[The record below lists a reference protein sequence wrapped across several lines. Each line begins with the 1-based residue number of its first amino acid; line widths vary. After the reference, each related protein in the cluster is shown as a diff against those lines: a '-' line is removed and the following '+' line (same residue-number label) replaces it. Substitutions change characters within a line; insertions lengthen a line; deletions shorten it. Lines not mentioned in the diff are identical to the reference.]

1 MSTPQSATSASKIK
15 ASSEFTAF
23 EKQMMALAIELA
35 SKGQYSTT
43 PNPIVGCVVV
53 DNNQTIVG
61 QGFHQRAGEAHAEV
75 NALAQAGELARGA
88 TVFVT
93 LEPCAHTGR
102 TGPCA
107 LALVEAG
114 VSDVVVACT
123 DPNPLVAGKGIA
135 ILKNANIKVR
145 LGLLESEAQMLN
157 RYFFHRLKHKRPF
170 VTVKLAA
177 SLDGKTALEN
187 GESKWITGPNA
198 RADVQVE
205 RARACAILS
214 GADTVLHDNPQLNV
228 RPDTLPTEVAQ
239 GFAWRQK
246 QPLRV
251 IVDGQ
256 NRLDSSFNVL
266 NDGQAT
272 VVYNHVFNVN
282 IQDSASTQ
290 VQLRSDD
297 KAVDGQ
303 ETEQST
309 MNTTA
314 GHVSLKLLLN
324 DLADK
329 NINHV
334 WVEAGASLTGALFD
348 AGLVD
353 CVILY
358 QAPKLLGS
366 SARGLTNCESP
377 DVLAKAMTGKVT
389 SVELI
394 GQDVKMTVD
403 F

>member
-1 MSTPQSATSASKIK
+1 MPTHFDSGSEPKIK
-15 ASSEFTAF
+15 ASYEFTAF

-43 PNPIVGCVVV
+43 PNPIVGCVIV
-53 DNNQTIVG
+53 DDNQTIVG

-75 NALAQAGELARGA
+75 NALAQAGELAHGTTA
-88 TVFVT
+88 FVT

-114 VSDVVVACT
+114 VSEVVVACT

-145 LGLLESEAQMLN
+145 LGLLELEAQTLN
-157 RYFFHRLKHKRPF
+157 RYFFHRLNHKRPF
-170 VTVKLAA
+170 VTIKLAA
-177 SLDGKTALEN
+177 SIDGKTALEN
-187 GESKWITGPNA
+187 GESKWITGPDA
-198 RADVQVE
+198 RADVQIE

-228 RPDTLPTEVAQ
+228 RPETLPIDVAQ
-239 GFAWRQK
+239 GFALRQK

-256 NRLDSSFNVL
+256 NRLNSRFQVL
-266 NDGQAT
+266 NDGHAT

-282 IQDSASTQ
+282 IQDSTSTQ
-290 VQLRSDD
+290 VQLLSDD
-297 KAVDGQ
+297 TAADTQ
-303 ETEQST
+303 DARQ
-309 MNTTA
+309 TTIGSDK

-329 NINHV
+329 NINYV
-334 WVEAGASLTGALFD
+334 WVEAGANLTGALFD

-353 CVILY
+353 RVILY

-366 SARGLTNCESP
+366 SARGLTHCESP
-377 DVLAKAMTGKVT
+377 SVLAKAMTGKVT
-389 SVELI
+389 SLELI